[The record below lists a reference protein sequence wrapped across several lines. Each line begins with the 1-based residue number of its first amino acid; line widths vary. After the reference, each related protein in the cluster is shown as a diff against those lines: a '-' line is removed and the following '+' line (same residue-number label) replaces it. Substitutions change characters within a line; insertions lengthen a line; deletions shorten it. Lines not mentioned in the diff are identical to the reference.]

1 MMARELLVVLV
12 AEVDDWHSCG
22 HVICYDCYVPDLVT
36 LTEHY
41 DHHSWYFVCYPHVK
55 VHWSRVE
62 TWAFF
67 PDCFHGIS
75 YLIIQY

>member
-22 HVICYDCYVPDLVT
+22 HVICYDCYVHDLVT

-41 DHHSWYFVCYPHVK
+41 DHRSWYCAA
-55 VHWSRVE
+55 SRSVSSKRRSSRYVVRK
-62 TWAFF
+62 
-67 PDCFHGIS
+67 H
-75 YLIIQY
+75 